1 MFNKFLL
8 GLELVISIFV
18 FCSCN
23 TESEITNTG
32 NRYNTPPLETGVFSV
47 PVNMTDA
54 DIQDVTMYY
63 ITDTSVCGINLTD
76 GKNNIITTAF
86 SQIKAIYTSKDGIF
100 IYDKNENAIIGID
113 FNGVEF
119 IRYSNTFPAFNC
131 TDIVVYKKWAALTDG
146 KSLFIYDIKSGKTNE
161 IEFETNIK
169 YSAINQLFI
178 LNSEKLIINFTIKAS
193 SVGGE
198 YKAYIF
204 NIQNNKIEELSLNNN
219 VIDYFN
225 GNIYY
230 ADNISLKQSINNE
243 SINIVYNF
251 NKTEYNKD
259 GLYYYNPKKM
269 FMTGNNI
276 IIWNNIHN
284 VLLIDK
290 ISEKTD
296 KVVMILPSSLSD
308 QYADIINNFTNEND
322 TSVEIITYSDND
334 YINKVNTKLLA
345 GDNDFDLFYIN
356 YDPDNM
362 ILSSILR
369 NGAYRP
375 LNNYTGLIANLN
387 GMYAGMVNLI
397 TYNNNIFAVPL
408 EVIYDYIVIA
418 ENANNYIKEVPE
430 IGWTYDN
437 MWQICDELYS
447 NGNEK
452 SLFSEKLSFYY
463 IKGLIYNWVI
473 TVFDIVH
480 GEVKENA
487 QEDLSNL
494 LNKIDSYKNKGV
506 LFGSDPLIKLSI
518 GGSMPRFNDAANYT
532 DTGIPLILPQY
543 NEKSGV
549 NLTLNRCIM
558 MNKNSL
564 NSDAAAEFLTTLTNN
579 KWRYCFNIF
588 MSPLYP
594 DYKNYYDKNGVIA
607 YENCSADVDEL
618 FISLEKLYSHSTI
631 NLLGSPSE
639 ITNIV
644 RQYSQNEITAQ
655 TAADEIYKQLSYRIL
670 E

>member
-8 GLELVISIFV
+8 ILELVISLFI

-23 TESEITNTG
+23 TESEITNID
-32 NRYNTPPLETGVFSV
+32 NRYNTPPLETEVFSV

-76 GKNNIITTAF
+76 GKNNIITTDF
-86 SQIKAIYTSKDGIF
+86 TQIKAIYTSKDGIF
-100 IYDKNENAIIGID
+100 IYDKSENAIIGIGFD
-113 FNGVEF
+113 GVEF
-119 IRYSNTFPAFNC
+119 IRYSDTLPAFNY
-131 TDIVVYKKWAALTDG
+131 TDIVVCNKWAALTDG
-146 KSLFIYDIKSGKTNE
+146 KRLYIYDIKSGKTNE
-161 IEFETNIK
+161 IKFDTK
-169 YSAINQLFI
+169 LTYSTINQLFV
-178 LNSEKLIINFTIKAS
+178 LNSEKLIINFTITAS
-193 SVGGE
+193 SAGGE
-198 YKAYIF
+198 YKAYIL

-243 SINIVYNF
+243 STHIVYNF
-251 NKTEYNKD
+251 TKTEKNKD
-259 GLYYYNPKKM
+259 GLYYYNPKKI

-276 IIWNNIHN
+276 IIWNSIHN

-308 QYADIINNFTNEND
+308 QYADIINDFTNEND

-375 LNNYTGLIANLN
+375 LNNYTGLITNLN

-408 EVIYDYIVIA
+408 EVIYDYIAIA
-418 ENANNYIKEVPE
+418 EDANNYIKEVPE

-463 IKGLIYNWVI
+463 IKGLIYNWAI
-473 TVFDIVH
+473 TVFDVVH

-564 NSDAAAEFLTTLTNN
+564 NSDAAANFLTTLTNN
-579 KWRYCFNIF
+579 KWRYCINIF

-618 FISLEKLYSHSTI
+618 FISLEELYSHSTI

-655 TAADEIYKQLSYRIL
+655 TTADEIYKQLSYRIL